1 MPNKKYVTLLVI
13 LLMGF
18 TSHSRV
24 LLSTLFGDKLNP
36 DALEFGL
43 MHKSWGA
50 FELKLN
56 NEDIKTKDYI

>member
-1 MPNKKYVTLLVI
+1 
-13 LLMGF
+13 MGF

-43 MHKSWGA
+43 MHKSWGV
-50 FELKLN
+50 FESKLN
-56 NEDIKTKDYI
+56 NEEIKTKKNI